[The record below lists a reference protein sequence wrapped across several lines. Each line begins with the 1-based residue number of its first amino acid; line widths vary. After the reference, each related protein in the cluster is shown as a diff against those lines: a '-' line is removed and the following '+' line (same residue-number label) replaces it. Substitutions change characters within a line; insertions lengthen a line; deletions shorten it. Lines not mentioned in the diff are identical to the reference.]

1 MIPDK
6 GYAIVVD
13 LNKCVGCQAC
23 AIACK
28 VWWTSKEKGLEH
40 AWWIVTETRPGRG
53 YPKNWVEKV
62 KKGVPNTR
70 EDYEADFRYRY
81 ENLLC
86 NPSNGVPRIY
96 PEPLP
101 KYGPNWEW
109 DLGVGETPEDAWF
122 FYLPIQCMH
131 CENAPCVEVCP
142 AKALYRRDDGIV
154 VYDPDVCMSCQSC
167 FVVCPYRRVF
177 WNYELNRPSKCIM
190 CVPLVER
197 GEKPICVR
205 VCGARAR
212 FFGRLDDPNS
222 PVYVLAKEYKVA
234 LPLFPQFNT
243 NPRVLYVPP
252 VLTPPKSNGE
262 ERYDRKYL
270 EELFGKDVWR
280 VKEVLERE
288 RKNPNSKLMKILGG
302 VTYEG

>member
-62 KKGVPNTR
+62 KKGIPNTR

-81 ENLLC
+81 ENLLS

-109 DLGVGETPEDAWF
+109 DLGVGETQRTLGSSTCRYSA
-122 FYLPIQCMH
+122 CTARMH
-131 CENAPCVEVCP
+131 H
-142 AKALYRRDDGIV
+142 ALK
-154 VYDPDVCMSCQSC
+154 SAQ
-167 FVVCPYRRVF
+167 
-177 WNYELNRPSKCIM
+177 LKHCI
-190 CVPLVER
+190 
-197 GEKPICVR
+197 GETT
-205 VCGARAR
+205 A
-212 FFGRLDDPNS
+212 
-222 PVYVLAKEYKVA
+222 
-234 LPLFPQFNT
+234 
-243 NPRVLYVPP
+243 
-252 VLTPPKSNGE
+252 
-262 ERYDRKYL
+262 
-270 EELFGKDVWR
+270 
-280 VKEVLERE
+280 
-288 RKNPNSKLMKILGG
+288 
-302 VTYEG
+302 